1 MYLCIQANVN
11 PKYFFNK
18 ATKII
23 NPQANMARCPS
34 HSTKFVPRFNFQYV
48 KELIY
53 LQTLNSWHKIRNDRL
68 GTHAG
73 LN

>member
-34 HSTKFVPRFNFQYV
+34 HSTKFVPRFICEFV
-48 KELIY
+48 KKLIY
-53 LQTLNSWHKIRNDRL
+53 LFKPWIRGTKL
-68 GTHAG
+68 GQFAWAPTQG
-73 LN
+73 